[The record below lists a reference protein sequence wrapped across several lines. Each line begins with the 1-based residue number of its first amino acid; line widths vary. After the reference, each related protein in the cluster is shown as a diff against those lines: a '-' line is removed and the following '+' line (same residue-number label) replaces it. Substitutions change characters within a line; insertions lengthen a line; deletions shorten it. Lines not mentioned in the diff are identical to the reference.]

1 MKAYVC
7 LSRMFLLS
15 TEERIATS
23 AQKAFTEK
31 LCFEFLSFSGTGSC
45 YHYVSF
51 FLYVEVL
58 RSLKFSH
65 SGVCKMSQL
74 HSKFTGLG

>member
-15 TEERIATS
+15 KEERIATS

-45 YHYVSF
+45 YQSII

-58 RSLKFSH
+58 RSLKLSH
-65 SGVCKMSQL
+65 RGICKMS
-74 HSKFTGLG
+74 